1 MNKEKLIKQLF
12 VGKVSDI
19 IGFKKT
25 TKLLKEATDEI
36 NAIIKRKN
44 ERLDEQEYLT
54 KHISEVAEAFTDKK
68 SNEEMLKSTIDQ
80 IIKLMKK
87 DCLFIAN
94 YPSSPRKMELSFN
107 ELKDILGE
115 YFDVASSELNVY
127 SLYDYLIEGTKK
139 SVKIIINDMYDELFS
154 IKD

>member
-25 TKLLKEATDEI
+25 TKLLKEATDAI

-68 SNEEMLKSTIDQ
+68 SNEEILKEEIYR
-80 IIKLMKK
+80 IIKLNNKIYK
-87 DCLFIAN
+87 
-94 YPSSPRKMELSFN
+94 N
-107 ELKDILGE
+107 E
-115 YFDVASSELNVY
+115 
-127 SLYDYLIEGTKK
+127 
-139 SVKIIINDMYDELFS
+139 
-154 IKD
+154 